1 MNICI
6 IGKDDYNVYNGTSS
20 GLASEYTAF
29 SPANHDIYLLSK
41 GLTIFEGCVVEVVLH
56 HTFSCWEEVD
66 VVDVLDPNVYNVIGL
81 DLSSSSNEIVE
92 FLKDNEEV
100 YDVFIFYDMKMLSIF
115 KDHNIKTNAKLIYRS
130 MYDDCNPANGF
141 YGLNVFDKLSCV
153 DAVAVNTK
161 FSKDWYQNYFC
172 DKKSPTD
179 KKPPVDFDKVFVW
192 SYSYDVADRA
202 IFNQD
207 ENLPKEINICIS
219 NLADRDQKSVIV
231 SSIIKVLEN
240 QPKDLVFDVGLHLS
254 SVNTILNN
262 IVLTSKRWEN
272 LKLCAESFYSIKARN
287 EIFSKSDIFISM
299 WKAGT
304 SAGDIFT
311 CEAANNGCLIIA
323 AATPDLYETFEEFK
337 FFNQSDFENKLSLA
351 LSVVTSNHN
360 KKMLEKVLKSEAVE
374 QRKMF
379 INNSIQSQIEYV
391 YKCIRDVVY
400 SFNKE

>member
-1 MNICI
+1 
-6 IGKDDYNVYNGTSS
+6 
-20 GLASEYTAF
+20 L
-29 SPANHDIYLLSK
+29 
-41 GLTIFEGCVVEVVLH
+41 
-56 HTFSCWEEVD
+56 
-66 VVDVLDPNVYNVIGL
+66 
-81 DLSSSSNEIVE
+81 
-92 FLKDNEEV
+92 
-100 YDVFIFYDMKMLSIF
+100 
-115 KDHNIKTNAKLIYRS
+115 
-130 MYDDCNPANGF
+130 
-141 YGLNVFDKLSCV
+141 
-153 DAVAVNTK
+153 
-161 FSKDWYQNYFC
+161 
-172 DKKSPTD
+172 
-179 KKPPVDFDKVFVW
+179 
-192 SYSYDVADRA
+192 
-202 IFNQD
+202 
-207 ENLPKEINICIS
+207 
-219 NLADRDQKSVIV
+219 